1 MIGALGGALL
11 RGAGGALAKGAARGA
26 GKKLIGGRNKKQNQ
40 IIKRPNQG
48 QEQGGSGAL
57 VVRPKTALIP
67 ASDIPARRTTVQPKT
82 TAGVSG
88 KSTLE
93 KIDKEVLEIRK
104 LLGKSVKE
112 EDKDVKNKKKLFE
125 KERRKRTEG
134 RLEKKPNRDGSGIM
148 GGLNKI
154 SPGGGGIFG
163 FIQNFIFSVLGGKI
177 LLFLLDNKETVVN
190 IVKTLAAATGFIID
204 LGGKILDGIIGL
216 VDGVYSVTD
225 AIGKEIEG
233 VGGEQ
238 AGKEYN
244 RFLGTFNKFIN
255 LAMILA
261 MAGVPA
267 NLGGSKN
274 LIGGGKNL
282 APKSIK
288 LPGGK
293 PVQLSKFAGYNQA
306 GGFGTGTNKSTE
318 YMNRSRA
325 TKLIERK
332 YGNEAARAY
341 QNSYKNAIESGKSPA
356 QAAQKAKAN
365 INKLFKKGQIIPQ
378 PAGGGLSATGGAR
391 ASGRFGGVFRRGFR
405 RAGSRL
411 QTRIMGRGARLA
423 TRRFGAAASRFASKI
438 KIPIIGPLIMGINTY
453 METGRLDRA
462 LFSAGGAALGGLLGN
477 LIPIPI
483 LGSIIGTLA
492 GEYVGDIFFELIRG
506 GGISAVGAK
515 LKRDMMKVINGITI
529 FKDWM
534 LKGISNIQNYND
546 GKPKI
551 PGKIEWEFVGRKLT
565 IPLQWLGIP
574 EEGFKLGGWATLL
587 NPFNLNIGK
596 KFDILRQSFFKSSM
610 TASPKDE
617 RINKASGSAG
627 DDGPTGGGS
636 GNNNGNNKRG
646 TSDQDDPNGSGGNKP
661 QKRTLTKGGGIKSL
675 PSGSGNITAVPFD
688 DPNFSPGT
696 TRKKDTMIYL
706 HWTAGNYNSASPTWG
721 YHTIFTGDG
730 GIVRNKSY
738 DARGQHTEG
747 KNSNSVGLSL
757 AAMAGATGVNDFGSQ
772 PVTHEQLNQMA
783 AEAARLAVKWGW
795 EEGDIDRNV
804 WTHAEAGSG
813 LDPRGLSGHL
823 DMNGDGKPDNYGMFN
838 RASNEPMHRWDLYVV
853 KEGGEPGS
861 GGPILRDM
869 IKKHY
874 RNFKAE
880 LAGKEPPEGDDQKDK
895 RGDSDQD
902 DPKKAGTQ
910 PKIDKNLSDQS
921 GGLGDSDTTPGP
933 FTPPTPKND
942 VDPYT
947 PPDDMSMKDFDPSA
961 YVKGTKTSEELTLHG
976 KAYYVRYEMQGNN
989 AIVKQVNKR
998 LAGNWWFGE
1007 KLGPVDPTSTEF
1019 KQLLES
1025 KGLKDTITKQTNLEL
1040 KKVKVHDDI
1049 EKFYL
1054 YDKSY
1059 QEHYQYWLEKYKDGE
1074 ISFEKAKQLAATA
1087 AKNAALMDMKK
1098 DARGNN
1104 VIDTSDGAQ
1113 TKIID
1118 KIDDDVRDDMYAD
1131 TRPPDT
1137 KPPDTKPTP
1146 SPKSTSTSSSGGGGA
1161 FTDIFAGARSRQQ
1174 TKKATFSSSY
1184 IAKKPRVIPKSS
1196 SSQSS
1201 SSSSSSPFNN
1211 FLAPPSDK
1219 NIIVPDKLNK
1229 DIALKNKADYEEEG
1243 QKTLIINRP
1252 VIVNANAGSDSQPM
1266 LKPNLYYS

>member
-40 IIKRPNQG
+40 IVKRPNQD
-48 QEQGGSGAL
+48 QEQGKSGAL

-112 EDKDVKNKKKLFE
+112 EGKDVKNKKKLFE
-125 KERRKRTEG
+125 KEKRENTEG
-134 RLEKKPNRDGSGIM
+134 RLESKPNRDGSGIM
-148 GGLNKI
+148 RGLNKI

-177 LLFLLDNKETVVN
+177 LLFLLDNKETVAN

-233 VGGEQ
+233 VGGEE
-238 AGKEYN
+238 AGKQYN
-244 RFLGTFNKFIN
+244 QFLGTFNKFIN

-267 NLGGSKN
+267 NLGGGKN

-282 APKSIK
+282 APKSVK

-293 PVQLSKFAGYNQA
+293 PVQLNKFAGYNQT

-341 QNSYKNAIESGKSPA
+341 QNSYKNAIESGKSPT

-365 INKLFKKGQIIPQ
+365 INKLFKKGQIIPK

-391 ASGRFGGVFRRGFR
+391 ASGRFGGVFRRGLGK
-405 RAGSRL
+405 AGSRL

-423 TRRFGAAASRFASKI
+423 TRRFGAAASKFASKI

-506 GGISAVGAK
+506 GGVAAVGEK
-515 LKRDMMKVINGITI
+515 LKRDIMKVINGAKI
-529 FKDWM
+529 FADWM
-534 LKGISNIQNYND
+534 MKGIGNIQKNKD
-546 GKPKI
+546 H
-551 PGKIEWEFVGRKLT
+551 KLKF
-565 IPLQWLGIP
+565 LGLDIQTP
-574 EEGFKLGGWATLL
+574 AEKLLRFEMGAWPTLL
-587 NPFNLNIGK
+587 NPLDLNLFK
-596 KFDILRQSFFKSSM
+596 KFGILREAFFSES
-610 TASPKDE
+610 
-617 RINKASGSAG
+617 NFSGSQSPAKTID

-636 GNNNGNNKRG
+636 GNNGGNRG
-646 TSDQDDPNGSGGNKP
+646 TNDQDDPNSPGGNKP
-661 QKRTLTKGGGIKSL
+661 HKRNLTKGGGTKSL
-675 PSGSGNITAVPFD
+675 PSGSGNITKVPFD
-688 DPNFSPGT
+688 DPNFNPGK

-706 HWTAGNYNSASPTWG
+706 HWTAGNYGDASATYG

-738 DARGQHTEG
+738 DARGGHTEG

-757 AAMAGATGVNDFGSQ
+757 AAMAGATGVHNFGSQ

-795 EEGDIDRNV
+795 SEGDIDKNV

-823 DMNGDGKPDNYGMFN
+823 DENGDGKPDNYGMFN
-838 RASNEPMHRWDLYVV
+838 RAPNEPMHRWDLYTVT
-853 KEGGEPGS
+853 EGGEPGS

-869 IKKHY
+869 IKKHF

-880 LAGKEPPEGDDQKDK
+880 LSGKEPTEGDDQNDQ
-895 RGDSDQD
+895 RGDTDQD
-902 DPKKAGTQ
+902 DPKKSGPK

-989 AIVKQVNKR
+989 AIIKQVNKR

-1137 KPPDTKPTP
+1137 KPTP
-1146 SPKSTSTSSSGGGGA
+1146 SPKSTSTSSGGGGGA
-1161 FTDIFAGARSRQQ
+1161 FTDIFAGARSRQK
-1174 TKKATFSSSY
+1174 TKQATFSSSY
-1184 IAKKPRVIPKSS
+1184 VAKKSSIIPKSS

-1201 SSSSSSPFNN
+1201 SSSSPFSSFV
-1211 FLAPPSDK
+1211 APPADK

-1229 DIALKNKADYEEEG
+1229 DIALKDKADYEEEG
-1243 QKTLIINRP
+1243 QKTVIINRP
-1252 VIVNANAGSDSQPM
+1252 VIVNANAGSASQSM
-1266 LKPNLYYS
+1266 AQPNLYYS

>member
-11 RGAGGALAKGAARGA
+11 RSAGGALTKRAARGA
-26 GKKLIGGRNKKQNQ
+26 GKKLISSGNKKKNQ
-40 IIKRPNQG
+40 IIKRPNQD

-57 VVRPKTALIP
+57 VVRPKTALVP

-112 EDKDVKNKKKLFE
+112 EGKDVKNKKKLFE
-125 KERRKRTEG
+125 KERREKTEG
-134 RLEKKPNRDGSGIM
+134 RLERKPDRSGIM
-148 GGLNKI
+148 GGLSKI

-163 FIQNFIFSVLGGKI
+163 AIQNFIFSILAGKI
-177 LLFLLDNKETVVN
+177 VLFLLENKEVVGN
-190 IVKTLAAATGFIID
+190 IIKGLAAATEFIID
-204 LGGKILDGIIGL
+204 LGGKILDGMIGL

-233 VGGEQ
+233 VGGEE
-238 AGKEYN
+238 AGKQYN
-244 RFLGTFNKFIN
+244 QFLGTFNRFIN

-267 NLGGSKN
+267 NLGGGK
-274 LIGGGKNL
+274 IPGGGKV
-282 APKSIK
+282 PKTLK

-293 PVQLSKFAGYNQA
+293 PVQLNKFAGYNQA
-306 GGFGTGTNKSTE
+306 GKFGTGTNKSAE
-318 YMNRSRA
+318 YMNRGRQA
-325 TKLIERK
+325 KLIERK
-332 YGNEAARAY
+332 YGNQAARAY
-341 QNSYKNAIESGKSPA
+341 QNSYDNAVKSGKSPT

-365 INKLFKKGQIIPQ
+365 INKLFRKGQIVPK

-391 ASGRFGGVFRRGFR
+391 ASGRFGGVFRRGLG

-423 TRRFGAAASRFASKI
+423 TRRFGAAASKFASKI

-453 METGRLDRA
+453 METGKLDRA

-492 GEYVGDIFFELIRG
+492 GEYVGDIFYELIRG
-506 GGISAVGAK
+506 GGVAAVGAK

-551 PGKIEWEFVGRKLT
+551 PGKIEWDFIGRKIN

-610 TASPKDE
+610 SASPKDE
-617 RINKASGSAG
+617 KINKASGSAG
-627 DDGPTGGGS
+627 DGGG

-646 TSDQDDPNGSGGNKP
+646 TNDQDDPNSPGGNKP
-661 QKRTLTKGGGIKSL
+661 HKRNLTKGGGVKSL
-675 PSGSGNITAVPFD
+675 PSGSGNITKVPFD
-688 DPNFSPGT
+688 DPNFNPGT

-706 HWTAGNYNSASPTWG
+706 HWTAGNYGDASASYG

-738 DARGQHTEG
+738 DARGGHTEG

-757 AAMAGATGVNDFGSQ
+757 AAMAGATGVNNFGKA

-795 EEGDIDRNV
+795 EEGDIDKNV

-838 RASNEPMHRWDLYVV
+838 RAPNEPMHRWDLYVV
-853 KEGGEPGS
+853 KEGAEPGS
-861 GGPILRDM
+861 GGPVLRDM

-880 LAGKEPPEGDDQKDK
+880 LSGKEPTEGDDQNNA
-895 RGDSDQD
+895 RGDNDQD
-902 DPKKAGTQ
+902 DPKKSG
-910 PKIDKNLSDQS
+910 PK
-921 GGLGDSDTTPGP
+921 PA
-933 FTPPTPKND
+933 PKND
-942 VDPYT
+942 VQPYT
-947 PPDDMSMKDFDPSA
+947 PSGNTSMKDFDPA
-961 YVKGTKTSEELTLHG
+961 KYSEGSVITERLVLND
-976 KAYYVRYEMQGNN
+976 KSYYVRYKMEGND
-989 AIVKQVNKR
+989 AVIKQVNKR
-998 LAGNWWFGE
+998 LRGGVFRKE
-1007 KLGPVDPTSTEF
+1007 ELGPVDPRSDEF

-1025 KGLKDTITKQTNLEL
+1025 QGLKDQVSKQTNLEL
-1040 KKVKVHDDI
+1040 KKVIVDENI
-1049 EKFYL
+1049 EKYYL

-1059 QEHYQYWLEKYKDGE
+1059 QQHYKYWLDHYTKKDARN
-1074 ISFEKAKQLAATA
+1074 IPYDKIKQLAAAA
-1087 AKNAALMDMKK
+1087 AKEAALMDMK
-1098 DARGNN
+1098 
-1104 VIDTSDGAQ
+1104 DG
-1113 TKIID
+1113 KID
-1118 KIDDDVRDDMYAD
+1118 KSGQTTITKDIDDDVRDTLY
-1131 TRPPDT
+1131 
-1137 KPPDTKPTP
+1137 KDTKPTP
-1146 SPKSTSTSSSGGGGA
+1146 PPDTTDTTDTSNTSSSSEKKLPNLNFKDDGA
-1161 FTDIFAGARSRQQ
+1161 YTDVFAGARSRLKSRPG
-1174 TKKATFSSSY
+1174 TYSS
-1184 IAKKPRVIPKSS
+1184 PIPTTSFMRGFRRPDPPAPSS
-1196 SSQSS
+1196 SS
-1201 SSSSSSPFNN
+1201 SSSSSSPSPSNSRTFI
-1211 FLAPPSDK
+1211 APQSDK

-1229 DIALKNKADYEEEG
+1229 DIALRDKADYEEEG
-1243 QKTLIINRP
+1243 QKTVIINRP
-1252 VIVNANAGSDSQPM
+1252 VIVHANPGSQTPNTS
-1266 LKPNLYYS
+1266 KPHLYYS